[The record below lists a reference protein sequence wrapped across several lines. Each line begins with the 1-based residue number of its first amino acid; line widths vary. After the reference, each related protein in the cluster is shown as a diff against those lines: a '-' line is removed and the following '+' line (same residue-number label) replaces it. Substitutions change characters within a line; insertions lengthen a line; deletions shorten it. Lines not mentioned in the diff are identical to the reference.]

1 MIVEIEF
8 FNSPRSNFII
18 PGYFAKA
25 GMVPFATLSTGLASY
40 RNTKTRCHIISRG
53 TSKPTYS
60 RSERVTRHQFAG

>member
-8 FNSPRSNFII
+8 FNSPRNNFII

-40 RNTKTRCHIISRG
+40 
-53 TSKPTYS
+53 
-60 RSERVTRHQFAG
+60 